1 MNYFKVSLG
10 IFVALAASR
19 FIPHPPNFTSLI
31 ALSFYIPALIGIR
44 YLPALII
51 SFAITDFVI
60 GFHGTTLFTWGSV
73 VVIGLG
79 SKFFISSIFTRISG
93 ALLGACLFFIIT
105 NFGVWSLG
113 FYDYTF
119 EGLLVCYTLA
129 IPFFTYTMI
138 STFIFS
144 GIIEGIY
151 KLKSNSLILHLLY
164 KYNLHK

>member
-19 FIPHPPNFTSLI
+19 FIPHPPNFTSLL

-44 YLPALII
+44 YLPALIM
-51 SFAITDFVI
+51 SFVITDFVI

-79 SKFFISSIFTRISG
+79 SKYFISSIFTRISG

-113 FYDYTF
+113 SYGFTA
-119 EGLLVCYTLA
+119 EGLLMCYSLA
-129 IPFFTYTMI
+129 IPFFAYTAI

-151 KLKSNSLILHLLY
+151 KLKTNGSISRYLKSIH
-164 KYNLHK
+164 

>member
-1 MNYFKVSLG
+1 MNYFKVSLA

-31 ALSFYIPALIGIR
+31 ALSFYVPAIIGIR

-51 SFAITDFVI
+51 SFVITDFVI

-79 SKFFISSIFTRISG
+79 SKFFISSTVTRVSG

-105 NFGVWSLG
+105 NFGVWSTG
-113 FYDYTF
+113 FYDYTLS
-119 EGLLVCYTLA
+119 GLISCYVLA
-129 IPFFTYTMI
+129 IPFFAYTFI
-138 STFIFS
+138 STLSFSVLIETIYYFIKVKFR
-144 GIIEGIY
+144 IIR
-151 KLKSNSLILHLLY
+151 
-164 KYNLHK
+164 